1 MKQTFKKSERLTN
14 KKDIDAIFEKG
25 LVIKSFPLLVK
36 HLPINFE
43 DGAGLKVVI
52 SVPKRRIR
60 KATDRNRIRRQMKE
74 AFRLNKMALK
84 EVLKKRELSL
94 ALFFVYTGKEKPDYA
109 QIEGK
114 IKLILKELNNTYLK
128 YTAQSSEK

>member
-25 LVIKSFPLLVK
+25 LVVKNFPLLVK
-36 HLPINFE
+36 HLPVDFE
-43 DGAGLKVVI
+43 DGEALKVVI

-74 AFRLNKMALK
+74 AFRLNKTGLK
-84 EVLKKRELSL
+84 EVLKKRQLSL
-94 ALFFVYTGKEKPDYA
+94 ALFFVYTGKENPDYA
-109 QIEGK
+109 LIEGK